1 MRVSL
6 APSSPGEVLGL
17 LRHVFRPTPTPEQS
31 FNPGLQS
38 AVPGQSKTAS
48 RSSDVDLDISVHVEK
63 VGESPP
69 TRAACRPSGPT
80 AKNRFEKFPYSV
92 SIILSQILFRPASS
106 CRVRPVRIQPLDRT
120 TPQRPPSIHR
130 FHTRHGHVPWQFKR

>member
-63 VGESPP
+63 VGESP
-69 TRAACRPSGPT
+69 TQERALVREERERKVTHRPLEQHADPRDQPPKTGS
-80 AKNRFEKFPYSV
+80 KNFP
-92 SIILSQILFRPASS
+92 ILYQ
-106 CRVRPVRIQPLDRT
+106 
-120 TPQRPPSIHR
+120 
-130 FHTRHGHVPWQFKR
+130 